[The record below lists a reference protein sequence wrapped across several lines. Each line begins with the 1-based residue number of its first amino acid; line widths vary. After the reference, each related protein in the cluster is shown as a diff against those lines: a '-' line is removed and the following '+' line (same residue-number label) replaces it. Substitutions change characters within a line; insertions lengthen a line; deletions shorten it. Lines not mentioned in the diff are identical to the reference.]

1 MTPPYNFCS
10 VVAILLY
17 CIGSARTGGAFASE
31 PFPRS
36 TGLNRSSLEQMLW
49 GVEIFMSGR
58 GLPVETKKLSGGVI
72 VSDVRAGAG
81 AGEASDFAVSIA
93 PRMPAE
99 ELQSECK
106 TELD

>member
-31 PFPRS
+31 PFPGS
-36 TGLNRSSLEQMLW
+36 TGLNKSSLEQMLW
-49 GVEIFMSGR
+49 GVEIFMSGK
-58 GLPVETKKLSGGVI
+58 GLPVV
-72 VSDVRAGAG
+72 AG